1 MKQILGIVVL
11 LMALTIGL
19 QAQTTV
25 SFNFSKAAQPVSG
38 WINVVG
44 DPSTGVR
51 TATDVSS
58 GMSISSIATANW
70 SSFFGTSAFDGE
82 GPSNGTFFPAGVM
95 VNEWLQY
102 DGSLAAYNAAVPQ
115 LKISGLDTTHTYTLR
130 MAGSSTSP
138 LSQNPTRYTI
148 AGRTVSSYIDVN
160 NTNNTA
166 NGATFNPIAPDVN
179 GNIFIYVNT
188 ASGSQAAGISG
199 VQVITETLTHYP
211 PVVMI
216 TSPQNNDILA
226 EGGNVVIK
234 ANATEQ
240 NGVVT
245 KVEFFADGNKLGEA
259 LSAPY
264 TYTWV
269 NPDAGHY
276 TITAKATDYVG
287 FTSSMSIN
295 ISIEPLDGF
304 WSMSGNINAN
314 ADSNFLGTVDTNR
327 LAFRTNN
334 VERMSILKDGS
345 VGIGTKDTYGYKL
358 AVNGTAIFTKVRI
371 KTAGTWPDY
380 VFKKGYKLR
389 ELPDLERYIA
399 EHKHLPGI
407 ASESEVGRK
416 GFDMGDHQKV
426 LLEKVEELTLYLIEE
441 NKKLKEQ
448 NERLLQQ
455 QREIDELK
463 RLIKKK

>member
-11 LMALTIGL
+11 LMILAGGL
-19 QAQTTV
+19 QAQSTV

-44 DPSTGVR
+44 DPATGTR
-51 TATDVSS
+51 SATDPTT
-58 GMSISSIATANW
+58 GITLSSIGTSNW
-70 SSFFGTSAFDGE
+70 ASFFNQSAADGE
-82 GPSNGTFFPAGVM
+82 APNNGTFFPAGVM
-95 VNEWLQY
+95 SNEWFQY
-102 DGSLAAYNAAVPQ
+102 DANLAGYNAAIPQ
-115 LKISGLDTTHTYTLR
+115 IKISGLDQSHTYTLR
-130 MAGSSTSP
+130 MTGSSTSAI
-138 LSQNPTRYTI
+138 SQSPTRYTI
-148 AGRTVSSYIDVN
+148 AGQTVSGYIDVN
-160 NTNNTA
+160 CTNNTA
-166 NGATFNPIAPDVN
+166 DGATFNPIAPDAN
-179 GNIFIYVNT
+179 GNIYVYVNT
-188 ASGSQAAGISG
+188 AGFAQAAGISG
-199 VQVITETLTHYP
+199 VQIITESLTHYP
-211 PVVMI
+211 PVVVI
-216 TSPQNNDILA
+216 TSPQNGDILA

-234 ANATEQ
+234 ATATEQ

-245 KVEFFADGNKLGEA
+245 KVEFFADGNKIGES

-264 TYTWV
+264 TFTWV

-287 FTSSMSIN
+287 FTSTASI
-295 ISIEPLDGF
+295 SVGIEPLDGF
-304 WSMSGNINAN
+304 WSMSGNISAN

-380 VFKKGYKLR
+380 VFKKGYKLPDLR
-389 ELPDLERYIA
+389 ELERYIA

-407 ASESEVGRK
+407 VSESEVGQN
-416 GFDMGDHQKV
+416 GFDMGDHQKA
-426 LLEKVEELTLYLIEE
+426 LLEKVEQLTLYLIEE

-448 NERLLQQ
+448 NDRLLQQ